1 VVPYTH
7 GGSLLFGDHT
17 RYGPSPLGYQAS
29 NDTVG
34 HFPVTGLRFDSLSTS
49 TCWLPRIWE
58 KKVEGLALCV
68 CEARTRHHRVD
79 DTVLRPA
86 HDVALLVS
94 SILFSGDSTMPIRI
108 VGVVACFGILGIF
121 LMLREYR

>member
-1 VVPYTH
+1 
-7 GGSLLFGDHT
+7 
-17 RYGPSPLGYQAS
+17 
-29 NDTVG
+29 
-34 HFPVTGLRFDSLSTS
+34 
-49 TCWLPRIWE
+49 
-58 KKVEGLALCV
+58 
-68 CEARTRHHRVD
+68 VD

-94 SILFSGDSTMPIRI
+94 SIIFSGDSAMPIRI